1 MDKKSKKAPLRYNV
15 LLVPDDG
22 RHVKSFHASADL
34 LLFLA
39 AFLILLFVASIGY
52 TVYSSGRV
60 DGYKAQNDRL
70 NSELKT
76 MSENMILLQ
85 ADNEDLQ
92 NQLREANVT
101 IESKDT
107 AEKKK
112 NEEESLKSI
121 PSGLPLDGQIPVP
134 SEYSDT
140 NHYITFKASAGTKV
154 VAAGDGVVTSV
165 ADSADYGH
173 VVTIDH
179 GNGYV
184 TIYADSSDP
193 TVNEKD
199 EVIRGTT
206 LFVMSS
212 DSEVLTYE
220 ITYEGDYIDPY
231 TVMDING

>member
-1 MDKKSKKAPLRYNV
+1 M
-15 LLVPDDG
+15 
-22 RHVKSFHASADL
+22 
-34 LLFLA
+34 
-39 AFLILLFVASIGY
+39 
-52 TVYSSGRV
+52 
-60 DGYKAQNDRL
+60 
-70 NSELKT
+70 
-76 MSENMILLQ
+76 
-85 ADNEDLQ
+85 
-92 NQLREANVT
+92 T